1 MKWNNH
7 LNLDGR
13 HAFLSPSKYHW
24 VRYDEQKLDEVYSSW
39 QSAQRG
45 TELHEL
51 ASRLI
56 KNRIK
61 LPSTPKKTYNMYIN
75 DCIGF
80 RMDPEVT
87 LFYSVN
93 CFGTCDA
100 ILFKDNKLKIFD
112 LKTGATPASA
122 KQLEIYAAIFCLEYR
137 CSPNE
142 LDIELRLYQNDEIL
156 CWNPDAEEILYIMQK
171 IKDFDKRIEQA
182 TS

>member
-1 MKWNNH
+1 MKWNTH

-24 VRYDEQKLDEVYSSW
+24 VRYDERKLDEVYSSW
-39 QSAQRG
+39 QAAQRG

-51 ASRLI
+51 AAKLI
-56 KNRIK
+56 QNRIK
-61 LPSTPKKTYNMYIN
+61 LPSTPKKTYNMYVN

-80 RMDPEVT
+80 RMDTEVT
-87 LFYSVN
+87 LFYSGN

-100 ILFKDNKLKIFD
+100 ISFKDSKLKIFD
-112 LKTGATPASA
+112 LKTGSTPASA
-122 KQLEIYAAIFCLEYR
+122 KQLEIYVAIFCLEYR

-171 IKDFDKRIEQA
+171 IKDFDKRIEQT